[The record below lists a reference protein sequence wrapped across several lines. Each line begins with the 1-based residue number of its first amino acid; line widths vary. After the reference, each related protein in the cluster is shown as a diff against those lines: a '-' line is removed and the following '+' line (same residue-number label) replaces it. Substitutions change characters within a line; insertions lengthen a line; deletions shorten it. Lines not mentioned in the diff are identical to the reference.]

1 MYCFLNDFD
10 YTTNF
15 CIYNNYNSMQKSPS
29 YIVFK
34 QHSYDNFNLKYY
46 ITFVIQQIYTHTQ
59 SLRQDPNSY
68 KCFMHMYNL
77 FLQYRSGRVE
87 SVYGLACVQFTII
100 LFLFPNVCIFNKLL
114 IGY

>member
-1 MYCFLNDFD
+1 MDRQCFLYKHDIAGEHVTLHTYIIGPMYSFLNDFD

-34 QHSYDNFNLKYY
+34 QYSHDNFNLKY

-68 KCFMHMYNL
+68 KCFMHMYN
-77 FLQYRSGRVE
+77 
-87 SVYGLACVQFTII
+87 AII
-100 LFLFPNVCIFNKLL
+100 LFQCP
-114 IGY
+114 